1 MMSRAEYD
9 ATEEGFWHNR
19 QMEMDGWTRENL
31 IAQGMYMGDDDGN
44 HDEHG
49 QSAAGGIRAAAP
61 GHGALPRDE
70 QPNGVLGDGEQPER
84 TGQSQVRDTDR
95 RAQAGQIALPL

>member
-1 MMSRAEYD
+1 MNRVEYE
-9 ATEEGFWHNR
+9 ASEAGWVNTL
-19 QMEMDGWTRENL
+19 QLQMDGWTRENL
-31 IAQGMYMGDDDGN
+31 IAQGMYMGADDGN

-49 QSAAGGIRAAAP
+49 QSAAGSIRAAAP

-84 TGQSQVRDTDR
+84 TGQPQVRDTDR